1 MSLQLGPTRV
11 VAPDGVEWRVCRR
24 WLTRN
29 PKLRRPSRS
38 RVATESVN
46 HLGASWPDFGGI
58 DLGEGLLVAAAVVA
72 LLLIL
77 IPVVFFGIELIV
89 LGVLLAAGVIARTV
103 LGQPWVI
110 EARSADAIAPERRLE
125 WRVRG
130 WRESAKLITR
140 VASDLSA
147 GRDPDARGRRPDR

>member
-1 MSLQLGPTRV
+1 VG
-11 VAPDGVEWRVCRR
+11 RR

-46 HLGASWPDFGGI
+46 HLGASWPDFGGV
-58 DLGEGLLVAAAVVA
+58 DLGEGLLVTAAVVA
-72 LLLIL
+72 FLLIL
-77 IPVVFFGIELIV
+77 IPVVFFGIELII
-89 LGVLLAAGVIARTV
+89 LGVLLAAGVIAHTV
-103 LGQPWVI
+103 LRQPWVI
-110 EARSADAIAPERRLE
+110 EASSADALTPERHLE

-130 WRESAKLITR
+130 WRESGELITR

-147 GRDPDARGRRPDR
+147 GRDPYARGRRSAR